1 MEIVN
6 LANNQII
13 NTKDSFYY
21 SIENFGIFKIKVL
34 EFEKFSI
41 SNKHNCFK
49 FKILEFKPYGSN
61 FYYKKKLNDY
71 FIKIINIKFVK
82 SRSLELKKD
91 KKNFIKDFKK
101 LVTNLKE
108 YNAFFNFIN
117 SYFNNKISNELYNIN
132 TLYKDKEKEM
142 FGFNFLKVNKNILDK
157 KCIFINTFN
166 ISKTLNNLIEFDS
179 KCLIDNIEID
189 NTTRSYKLYYKNN
202 NLDFTLLYIPH
213 FNCCGFA
220 YVNLLDLS
228 LNSEISEEEVV
239 IAIINFI
246 FSVLYKNNK
255 SINFQ
260 FYNIYDYETGYIKE
274 ELTNK
279 LVNKLCNFKNVTK
292 INSGNNNN
300 NKFLITL

>member
-41 SNKHNCFK
+41 SNIDNCFK
-49 FKILEFKPYGSN
+49 FKILGFKPYGSN

-71 FIKIINIKFVK
+71 FIRIINKTFVK
-82 SRSLELKKD
+82 SPSLELKKD
-91 KKNFIKDFKK
+91 KKKFIKDFKK

-117 SYFNNKISNELYNIN
+117 SYFNNKVHNELYNIN
-132 TLYKDKEKEM
+132 TLHKDKEKEM

-179 KCLIDNIEID
+179 KCLINNIEID
-189 NTTRSYKLYYKNN
+189 KITKSYKLYYKNN
-202 NLDFTLLYIPH
+202 NLDFTLLYTPH

-220 YVNLLDLS
+220 YVNLSDLS

-260 FYNIYDYETGYIKE
+260 FSTIYDYETGYIKE

-279 LVNKLCNFKNVTK
+279 LVNKLCKFTNVTK

-300 NKFLITL
+300 FLITL